1 MSGSNEEVLDLT
13 TIDNKSKEVARKI
26 LEEDDIDKV
35 KDLTALFNLNAQKR
49 NVMRVIKMNDLLDK
63 VTNQI
68 SDRFEKYPDNFTN
81 DELLKYM
88 QVTEAAIDRA
98 NKNLNLIEETPQ
110 IAMQQ
115 NNQVNINM
123 TYGIDEEGRGKVLD
137 IINSVLKFTRTST
150 NGGEEHITNG
160 NNGNNTWC

>member
-81 DELLKYM
+81 DELIKYM

-115 NNQVNINM
+115 NNQVYVNM

-137 IINSVLKFTRTST
+137 IINSVLKFTSTST
-150 NGGEEHITNG
+150 NDEEEHITNG
-160 NNGNNTWC
+160 NNGNNT

>member
-137 IINSVLKFTRTST
+137 IINSVLKFTITST

-160 NNGNNTWC
+160 NNGNNT

>member
-150 NGGEEHITNG
+150 NDEEDNITNG
-160 NNGNNTWC
+160 NNGNNT

>member
-150 NGGEEHITNG
+150 NDEEEHITNG
-160 NNGNNTWC
+160 NSGNNT

>member
-150 NGGEEHITNG
+150 NDEEEHITNG
-160 NNGNNTWC
+160 NNDNNT

>member
-137 IINSVLKFTRTST
+137 IINSVLKFTRTAT
-150 NGGEEHITNG
+150 KDEEEHITNG

>member
-1 MSGSNEEVLDLT
+1 
-13 TIDNKSKEVARKI
+13 
-26 LEEDDIDKV
+26 
-35 KDLTALFNLNAQKR
+35 
-49 NVMRVIKMNDLLDK
+49 MRVIKMNDLLDK

-150 NGGEEHITNG
+150 NDEEEHITNG
-160 NNGNNTWC
+160 NNGNNT

>member
-150 NGGEEHITNG
+150 NDEEGHITNG
-160 NNGNNTWC
+160 NNGNNT

>member
-1 MSGSNEEVLDLT
+1 MPESKEEVLDLT

-98 NKNLNLIEETPQ
+98 NKNLNLIEDTPQ

-137 IINSVLKFTRTST
+137 IINSVLKFTRTT
-150 NGGEEHITNG
+150 TKNEGENITNG
-160 NNGNNTWC
+160 NNNSNT

>member
-137 IINSVLKFTRTST
+137 IINSVLKVTRTST

-160 NNGNNTWC
+160 NNGNNT

>member
-150 NGGEEHITNG
+150 NDEEEHITNG
-160 NNGNNTWC
+160 NNGNNT

>member
-1 MSGSNEEVLDLT
+1 MPESNEEVLDLT

-98 NKNLNLIEETPQ
+98 NKNLNLIEDTPQ

-137 IINSVLKFTRTST
+137 IINSVLKFTRTTT
-150 NGGEEHITNG
+150 NNEEENITND
-160 NNGNNTWC
+160 NNT

>member
-1 MSGSNEEVLDLT
+1 MPESKEEVLDLT

-98 NKNLNLIEETPQ
+98 NKNLNLIEDIPQ

-150 NGGEEHITNG
+150 KNEEENITDG
-160 NNGNNTWC
+160 NNDSNT

>member
-137 IINSVLKFTRTST
+137 IINSVLKFTRTAT
-150 NGGEEHITNG
+150 KDEEEHITNG
-160 NNGNNTWC
+160 NNGNNT

>member
-13 TIDNKSKEVARKI
+13 TIDAKSKEVARKI

-137 IINSVLKFTRTST
+137 IINSVLKFTRTAT
-150 NGGEEHITNG
+150 KDEEDNITNG
-160 NNGNNTWC
+160 NNGNNT

>member
-150 NGGEEHITNG
+150 NDGEDNITNG
-160 NNGNNTWC
+160 NNGNNT

>member
-1 MSGSNEEVLDLT
+1 MSWSNEEVLDLT

-150 NGGEEHITNG
+150 NDEEDNITNG
-160 NNGNNTWC
+160 NNGNNT

>member
-98 NKNLNLIEETPQ
+98 NKHLNLIEETPQ

-150 NGGEEHITNG
+150 NDGEEHITNG
-160 NNGNNTWC
+160 NNGNNT

>member
-137 IINSVLKFTRTST
+137 IINSVLKFTRTAT
-150 NGGEEHITNG
+150 KDEEDNITNG
-160 NNGNNTWC
+160 NNGNNT

>member
-160 NNGNNTWC
+160 NNGNNT

>member
-150 NGGEEHITNG
+150 NDGEEHITNG
-160 NNGNNTWC
+160 NNDNNT

>member
-150 NGGEEHITNG
+150 KDEEEHITNG
-160 NNGNNTWC
+160 NNGNNT